1 MATASPGV
9 SLSLDSAMGQH
20 LGSPLLKQELR
31 NSCRGPS
38 GCLLLHPISGS
49 PECGKTTVWAVG
61 TGDSGNQFLK
71 WQNLSVTFL
80 ALPWGP
86 EPAPRHSPASSA
98 PGPLPGAMSEHRAA
112 VPGERDVAP
121 WPGPA
126 RGPQSMNQSQAHF
139 AFLGAG
145 RRRGRSL
152 ACPFLPH
159 SLCTQCSE
167 VSC

>member
-1 MATASPGV
+1 MPSGWGVWLLIAGAPCSLCLVTPPHPWPTQRPCSPVAGAFLGELQQAPCDDREPPTACS
-9 SLSLDSAMGQH
+9 SLFTPPWSIRRELTAQT
-20 LGSPLLKQELR
+20 PLLQ
-31 NSCRGPS
+31 
-38 GCLLLHPISGS
+38 
-49 PECGKTTVWAVG
+49 
-61 TGDSGNQFLK
+61 
-71 WQNLSVTFL
+71 
-80 ALPWGP
+80 
-86 EPAPRHSPASSA
+86 
-98 PGPLPGAMSEHRAA
+98 GPLPGAMSEHRAA

-152 ACPFLPH
+152 GCPFLPH